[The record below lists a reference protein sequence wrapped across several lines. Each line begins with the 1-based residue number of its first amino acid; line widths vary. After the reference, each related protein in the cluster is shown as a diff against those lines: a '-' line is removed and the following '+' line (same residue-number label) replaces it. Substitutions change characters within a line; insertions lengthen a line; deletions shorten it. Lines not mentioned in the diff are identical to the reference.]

1 MSAVLK
7 AGLPALQPMTR
18 DAIGDVLVI
27 ENDIYE
33 FPWTRGNFHDSLE
46 SGYSCWLYRQA
57 GILVGYAV
65 VMLALDEAHLLN
77 LSIARAAQRR
87 GHGRQLLEE
96 VSGVARGHG
105 AQSMFLEVRPTNV
118 AGRELYARAGF
129 RQVGMRRAYYPA
141 QGGREDALVLSRTL

>member
-7 AGLPALQPMTR
+7 GGAPSLVPMT
-18 DAIGDVLVI
+18 AEMLAEVQVI

-33 FPWTRGNFHDSLE
+33 FPWTRGNFRDSLE

-57 GILVGYAV
+57 GDLLGYAV

-77 LSIARAAQRR
+77 LSIARGAQRR
-87 GHGRQLLEE
+87 GHGRRLLEE
-96 VSGVARGHG
+96 VSAVARGHG
-105 AQSMFLEVRPTNV
+105 AVSMFLEVRPTNV

-141 QGGREDALVLSRTL
+141 RGGREDALVLSRAL

>member
-1 MSAVLK
+1 
-7 AGLPALQPMTR
+7 
-18 DAIGDVLVI
+18 
-27 ENDIYE
+27 
-33 FPWTRGNFHDSLE
+33 
-46 SGYSCWLYRQA
+46 
-57 GILVGYAV
+57 
-65 VMLALDEAHLLN
+65 MLALDEAHLLN

>member
-7 AGLPALQPMTR
+7 AGAPSLEPMTTE
-18 DAIGDVLVI
+18 ALADVLAI

-33 FPWTRGNFHDSLE
+33 FPWTHGNFRDSLE

-57 GILVGYAV
+57 SSLLGYAV

-77 LSIARAAQRR
+77 LSIARGAQRR
-87 GHGRQLLEE
+87 GHGRRLLEE
-96 VSGVARGHG
+96 VSAVVRGHG
-105 AQSMFLEVRPTNV
+105 AVSMFLEVRPSNA

-141 QGGREDALVLSRTL
+141 RGGREDALVLSRAL